1 MNIHE
6 MRSFWEANPL
16 AAAAIPYPIGSP
28 EFFDM
33 YDGLRERNE
42 APAFSSW
49 LYEYDRFNGKKVLD
63 VGCGSGYVLS
73 RYALQGA
80 KVYGVDLD
88 SQGHSSLSSTV

>member
-6 MRSFWEANPL
+6 VRSFWEANPL
-16 AAAAIPYPIGSP
+16 AAAAVPYPIGSP

-42 APAFSSW
+42 SPAFSAA
-49 LYEYDRFNGKKVLD
+49 LHEYDRFNGKKVLD
-63 VGCGSGYVLS
+63 AGCGNGYVLS